1 MVTVRHTNGYETN
14 YLHLSKYGRGVR
26 RGARVTQ
33 GQIIGYV
40 GSTGLSTGPHL
51 DYRVKL
57 NGRWINPLSISSPP
71 VKPLAEERLQR
82 YLAHALAILSL
93 IEGRTPPVGA
103 RC

>member
-1 MVTVRHTNGYETN
+1 MCG
-14 YLHLSKYGRGVR
+14 
-26 RGARVTQ
+26 
-33 GQIIGYV
+33 IIGYV

-82 YLAHALAILSL
+82 MEAAGRASGGVASIWYPLALAGEWPNGKAPDS
-93 IEGRTPPVGA
+93 GSGD
-103 RC
+103 